1 MGRIVFGDSFI
12 GGFRGNCSC
21 LASRSYALLGY
32 ELFFK
37 FLLSSLIPA
46 SNSDPYL
53 YVRRISDHS
62 GSCSHVWSLHL
73 IPSSVSLA
81 MGRHILP
88 DLERDVNHTL
98 LHSPVHISFRS
109 PETIWEMRDQLGE
122 KSSSVSHPA
131 TAAQHNSTVPTET
144 CGGQIRR
151 KRRRDWGRDGL
162 QVGPR
167 QGQMESI
174 NFRIQ
179 GNGGV
184 TVDSGKGFVAREGAA
199 FGLGSWLALETCRS
213 QL

>member
-88 DLERDVNHTL
+88 DLEGDVNHTL
-98 LHSPVHISFRS
+98 LHSPVRTFQI
-109 PETIWEMRDQLGE
+109 PRDYLGNERPARREVFFCLPPCYCCPAQQHSADRNLWRPDQKE
-122 KSSSVSHPA
+122 K
-131 TAAQHNSTVPTET
+131 E
-144 CGGQIRR
+144 
-151 KRRRDWGRDGL
+151 K
-162 QVGPR
+162 
-167 QGQMESI
+167 
-174 NFRIQ
+174 
-179 GNGGV
+179 
-184 TVDSGKGFVAREGAA
+184 
-199 FGLGSWLALETCRS
+199 GLGSRLGPDRARWRALTSEYKGTVAS
-213 QL
+213 Q